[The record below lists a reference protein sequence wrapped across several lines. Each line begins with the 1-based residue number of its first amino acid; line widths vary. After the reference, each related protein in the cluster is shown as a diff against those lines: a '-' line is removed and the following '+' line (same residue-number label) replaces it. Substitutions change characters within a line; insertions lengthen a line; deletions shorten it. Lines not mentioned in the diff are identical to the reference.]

1 LNPHVFILQKY
12 AEAET
17 YQKSQKEKRKGKIKE
32 NMIRTIDTT
41 SPRKGTPHQYT
52 SRCQPCLEVS
62 YSQTKEESI
71 KMEIIQ
77 LN

>member
-41 SPRKGTPHQYT
+41 SPRKGTPPPIHKQVPT
-52 SRCQPCLEVS
+52 MLGSFLFTNQRG
-62 YSQTKEESI
+62 I
-71 KMEIIQ
+71 
-77 LN
+77 N